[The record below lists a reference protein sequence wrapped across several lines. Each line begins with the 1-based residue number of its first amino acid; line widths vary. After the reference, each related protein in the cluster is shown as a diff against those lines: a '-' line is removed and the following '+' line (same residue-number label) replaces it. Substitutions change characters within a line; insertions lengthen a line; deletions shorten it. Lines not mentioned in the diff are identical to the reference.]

1 MVYLVASFF
10 LSSLPLVVSSSYP
23 SLSVESPVSF
33 ELFWIPECAV
43 ESRFF
48 FIYFGHMNVLRSAVL
63 IFSL

>member
-1 MVYLVASFF
+1 VVYLAASFF

-33 ELFWIPECAV
+33 ELFWPPECAV

-48 FIYFGHMNVLRSAVL
+48 LFILAT
-63 IFSL
+63 